1 MAKKNLS
8 NRIASL
14 ERQIADIRVRAVEAS
29 EFRLVDKA
37 GRVRGVL
44 EMSRSGPRLAL
55 MHEDGTVSLEVA
67 LADDGPSIR
76 LADESSRTR
85 VFVGATRNEARIG
98 LADGEKKPR
107 IFLNVK
113 NSGKPVIAVYD
124 GKQKRVWE
132 AARGMKG

>member
-14 ERQIADIRVRAVEAS
+14 ERQMADIRVRAVEAS
-29 EFRLVDKA
+29 EFRLVDKS

-98 LADGEKKPR
+98 LADAEKKPR

-113 NSGKPVIAVYD
+113 SSGKSAIAVYD
-124 GKQKRVWE
+124 GKQKKVWE
-132 AARGMKG
+132 AARATR

>member
-29 EFRLVDKA
+29 EFRLVDKS

-44 EMSRSGPRLAL
+44 EMSRTGPRLAL

-67 LADDGPSIR
+67 LANDGPSIR
-76 LADESSRTR
+76 LADESNVTR

-98 LADGEKKPR
+98 LADAEKKPR

-113 NSGKPVIAVYD
+113 KSGKPTIATYD
-124 GKQKRVWE
+124 NKQKRIWG
-132 AARGMKG
+132 ATRLQRT

>member
-14 ERQIADIRVRAVEAS
+14 ERQMADIRVRAVEAS
-29 EFRLVDKA
+29 EFRLVDKS

-44 EMSRSGPRLAL
+44 EMGRTGPRLAM
-55 MHEDGTVSLEVA
+55 MHEDGTVSLEIA
-67 LADDGPSIR
+67 LANDGPSVR
-76 LADESSRTR
+76 LADETGLTR

-98 LADGEKKPR
+98 LSDAEKKPR

-113 NSGKPVIAVYD
+113 SSGKPAIAVYD
-124 GKQKRVWE
+124 GKQKKVWE
-132 AARGMKG
+132 ASRAAR